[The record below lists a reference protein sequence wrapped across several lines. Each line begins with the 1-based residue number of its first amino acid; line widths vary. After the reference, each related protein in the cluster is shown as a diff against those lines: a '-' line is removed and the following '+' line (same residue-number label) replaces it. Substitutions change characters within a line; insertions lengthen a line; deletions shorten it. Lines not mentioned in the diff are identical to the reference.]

1 MTDTDAFSN
10 IESGDG
16 VREPLPKPSS
26 SPKQVLKRVFFTR
39 TEMAIYPNGQTY
51 PGKTSSWFSDHVYAH
66 KPKVKKKLGE
76 YKKEK
81 GVVEL

>member
-1 MTDTDAFSN
+1 MTNEDPFST
-10 IESGDG
+10 IESGTNKG
-16 VREPLPKPSS
+16 AKVI
-26 SPKQVLKRVFFTR
+26 KRVFFTR
-39 TEMAIYPNGQTY
+39 TEFLIYPGNKIY
-51 PGKTSSWFSDHVYAH
+51 PGKTQSWFDSKTYDH